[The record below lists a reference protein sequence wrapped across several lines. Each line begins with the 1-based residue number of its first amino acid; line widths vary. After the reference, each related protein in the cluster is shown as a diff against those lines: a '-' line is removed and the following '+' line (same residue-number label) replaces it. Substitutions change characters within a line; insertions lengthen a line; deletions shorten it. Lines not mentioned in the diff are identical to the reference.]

1 MSPMLEVG
9 VVNVPT
15 TGRFDTDPMTM
26 KMVGLEQRIPI
37 SGSNGLARGSARAS
51 VRSDSA
57 AAAFT
62 ALELYGMAWNAYADA
77 FYAGEMA
84 RRTEE
89 HRGVMGRMVQS
100 ARARYESG
108 KGRLED
114 VLRAETEQARLIG
127 EMAMFQADERSARA
141 RLDALRGVDPGTSA
155 DALAPPP
162 APRVPE
168 DFSTWRAT
176 LSAAHPRLRELDAET
191 EQYRLSASASRRST
205 WPDLDLRAS
214 YGFRETLQG
223 GIPQDDMF
231 SASVGIRLP
240 IFAGQNEGAEG
251 AAMDAMARATAAE
264 RRSEELRLGEAL
276 ATAHAT
282 ALAAQRT
289 STLLADTVLAAQHRT
304 VDASWAAYGAGGTD
318 LWRVFEAAHALYEEE
333 ITLARTR
340 RDLAHALS
348 EALTLTGRGDIL
360 GIELPAWEGS
370 GR

>member
-1 MSPMLEVG
+1 SANPTLAARRASIEAAQRRVAPAGAWMSPMLEVG

-127 EMAMFQADERSARA
+127 EMAM
-141 RLDALRGVDPGTSA
+141 
-155 DALAPPP
+155 
-162 APRVPE
+162 
-168 DFSTWRAT
+168 
-176 LSAAHPRLRELDAET
+176 
-191 EQYRLSASASRRST
+191 
-205 WPDLDLRAS
+205 
-214 YGFRETLQG
+214 
-223 GIPQDDMF
+223 
-231 SASVGIRLP
+231 
-240 IFAGQNEGAEG
+240 
-251 AAMDAMARATAAE
+251 
-264 RRSEELRLGEAL
+264 
-276 ATAHAT
+276 
-282 ALAAQRT
+282 
-289 STLLADTVLAAQHRT
+289 
-304 VDASWAAYGAGGTD
+304 
-318 LWRVFEAAHALYEEE
+318 
-333 ITLARTR
+333 
-340 RDLAHALS
+340 
-348 EALTLTGRGDIL
+348 
-360 GIELPAWEGS
+360 
-370 GR
+370 